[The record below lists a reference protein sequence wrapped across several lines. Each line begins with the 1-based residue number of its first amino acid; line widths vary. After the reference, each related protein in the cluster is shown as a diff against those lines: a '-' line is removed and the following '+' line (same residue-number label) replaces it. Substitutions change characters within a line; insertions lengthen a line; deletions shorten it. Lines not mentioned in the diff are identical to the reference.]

1 MIRNGGYMKSG
12 IANVLGIVLLCGI
25 VIAASPVYA
34 QSAKGGVGPMLG
46 SCCLGPRIGLEMNEG
61 QEIELIEFALLLDN
75 GVTGGLIRLWLA
87 YDYGYKAAGNK
98 GFLASC
104 CIGPRV
110 GKEFN
115 ERKIRDREFLYP
127 IPIVNL
133 YPWITIGIEAYQG
146 KTMTEIAEEENLTR

>member
-1 MIRNGGYMKSG
+1 MRQGFVSTF
-12 IANVLGIVLLCGI
+12 GIVLLCGI

-34 QSAKGGVGPMLG
+34 QSTKGGVGPMLG

-61 QEIELIEFALLLDN
+61 QEIQIVEILPLLPYVG
-75 GVTGGLIRLWLA
+75 GVFRVWLA
-87 YDYGYKAAGNK
+87 YDYGYKAAGDK

>member
-1 MIRNGGYMKSG
+1 MRQGFVSTF
-12 IANVLGIVLLCGI
+12 GIVLLCGI

-34 QSAKGGVGPMLG
+34 QSTKGGVGPMLG
-46 SCCLGPRIGLEMNEG
+46 SCLLGPRIGLEMNEG
-61 QEIELIEFALLLDN
+61 EEIQLMEVLPLIT
-75 GVTGGLIRLWLA
+75 GVFRLWIS
-87 YDYGYKAAGNK
+87 YDYGYNAAGYK